1 MRGRYGH
8 GMSILY
14 DSNGPVPSFAE
25 IFPEIPESE
34 RAEAEENLDRY
45 LQFILR
51 LHERLRLDPAT
62 HAPLVG
68 LTQRTR
74 DL

>member
-1 MRGRYGH
+1 MN
-8 GMSILY
+8 ILY

-25 IFPEIPESE
+25 LFPEIPESE

-45 LQFILR
+45 LRLILC
-51 LHERLRLDPAT
+51 LHERLRHDPA
-62 HAPLVG
+62 AQALLAG